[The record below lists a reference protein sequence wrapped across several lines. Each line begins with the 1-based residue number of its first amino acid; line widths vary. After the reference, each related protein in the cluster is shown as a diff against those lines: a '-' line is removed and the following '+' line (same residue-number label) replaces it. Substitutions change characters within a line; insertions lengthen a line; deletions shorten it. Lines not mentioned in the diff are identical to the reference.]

1 VTGLIIPVLSPPHNP
16 LANFSATVSC
26 ITPDG
31 VVNVTTGP
39 FAANSAGDSTINA
52 TVDLPHPC
60 KNPEVF
66 VGLTRTN
73 GAFVWFAQS
82 AGEDED

>member
-1 VTGLIIPVLSPPHNP
+1 

-26 ITPDG
+26 ITPVG

-39 FAANSAGDSTINA
+39 FAANSAGDSTITA